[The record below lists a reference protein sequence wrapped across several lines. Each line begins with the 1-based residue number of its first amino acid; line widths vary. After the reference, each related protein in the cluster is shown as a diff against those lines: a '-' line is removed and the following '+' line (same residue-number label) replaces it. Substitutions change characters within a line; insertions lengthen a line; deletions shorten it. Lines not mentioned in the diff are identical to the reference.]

1 LTQAG
6 KNRGSRGRAKRI
18 AFLSTSAISLNQL
31 MRGQL
36 EFLRSQGVEIDLYC
50 GGPDDE
56 LQTLR
61 ERKIGLVRH
70 VPFRRQPDPLWDL
83 ICLAWLTI
91 LLGLRRYDA
100 VVYSTPKALLLGSLA
115 AFMTAQPRR
124 IAWIRG
130 RGYEN
135 FRGRKRRLYEAFD
148 RLTFLLSHEVLF
160 VSPSL
165 KAAYAADGIDAGPK
179 AQVVEHGSSNG
190 VDLERFR
197 PLPPKERAAL
207 RSELGLLPEAFV
219 IAVVGRVR
227 PDKGAA
233 EVFELARRM
242 RDLPALK
249 FLMVGRIEDE
259 IIRRQLPR
267 QDKDRLRWFAPT
279 FAVERFFQAAD
290 LHLFLSHREGF
301 GNVAIEAAATG
312 LPTFGFSVVG
322 LRDSIIDGATG
333 RLFAFGDLDSV
344 EAAIRAAAADREKL
358 KRDFAHA
365 RKVVAERFSQP
376 KVWQSHADIFL
387 DERKGPADAGLTGPA
402 AAAKRRGQ
410 A

>member
-1 LTQAG
+1 
-6 KNRGSRGRAKRI
+6 
-18 AFLSTSAISLNQL
+18 

-36 EFLRSQGVEIDLYC
+36 EFLRSQGMEIDLYC

-56 LQTLR
+56 LQTLKQR
-61 ERKIGLVRH
+61 RIGRVHH
-70 VPFRRQPDPLWDL
+70 VPFQRQPNPLWDL
-83 ICLAWLTI
+83 ICLVWLTI
-91 LLGLRRYDA
+91 LLGLHRYDA
-100 VVYSTPKALLLGSLA
+100 VVYSTPKALLLGSLS
-115 AFMTAQPRR
+115 AFITAQPRR
-124 IAWIRG
+124 IAWVRG

-148 RLTFLLSHEVLF
+148 RLTFMLSHNVLF

-165 KAAYAADGIDAGPK
+165 KAAYAADGLDAGPK
-179 AQVVEHGSSNG
+179 AQVVGHGSSNG

-197 PLPPKERAAL
+197 PLPPKARSGL
-207 RSELGLLPEAFV
+207 RSELGLSREAFV

-242 RDLPALK
+242 RDLPALR

-259 IIRRQLPR
+259 AIREQLLR

-279 FAVERFFQAAD
+279 FDVERFFQAAD

-312 LPTFGFSVVG
+312 VPTFGFNVPG
-322 LRDSIIDGATG
+322 LRDSIVDGATG
-333 RLFAFGDLDSV
+333 RLFEFGDLDSV
-344 EAAIRAAAADREKL
+344 ESAIRVAAADREKL
-358 KRDFAHA
+358 RRDYAHA
-365 RKVVAERFSQP
+365 REVVAERFSQP
-376 KVWQSHADIFL
+376 RVWQNHADIFL
-387 DERKGPADAGLTGPA
+387 DKGAADARLTMPA
-402 AAAKRRGQ
+402 TASKKRGQ